1 MATQGNEK
9 RTYDERQDA
18 ERSDH
23 KVRED
28 AERVRSPADPGTRSR
43 IPEVLDVQTPDAR
56 RERHHRQ
63 RYSAEPERRPAE
75 GGRGHGGIRRGRR
88 RTTGRHPLLISN
100 FYFSSD
106 AGVRPNLNSEQVR
119 AWPMLPTAQGVL
131 GSG

>member
-18 ERSDH
+18 ERSNH

-43 IPEVLDVQTPDAR
+43 IPEVLDVQTPDVR

-63 RYSAEPERRPAE
+63 GDSAEPERRPAE
-75 GGRGHGGIRRGRR
+75 GGRGHGGIRR
-88 RTTGRHPLLISN
+88 RTTGRHPLLII
-100 FYFSSD
+100 FIFLLMRECD
-106 AGVRPNLNSEQVR
+106 Q
-119 AWPMLPTAQGVL
+119 T
-131 GSG
+131 